1 MVDVD
6 PFKEEPMTI
15 SEPLA
20 WLFPAELDL
29 LRRDD
34 LTVDDIANLPPD
46 LRYELID
53 GRLVLTPLALPLHQ
67 LLSMRVGS
75 AIEEHCPDE
84 FIINIEQAILLDG
97 NNELR
102 PDVMLIREEG
112 AGYSPVL
119 PADVPLVVEVVSR
132 SSQSRDRE
140 AKLKKYAEVG
150 IPSYW
155 IVDPLAER
163 VTFTQ
168 FCLGPAG
175 MYQRRLHTDELVTVD
190 QPWEITLDLPAWTR
204 KRDRI
209 HRVARRDR

>member
-1 MVDVD
+1 MVNVD

-15 SEPLA
+15 SAPLGS
-20 WLFPAELDL
+20 LFPAELDL

-34 LTVDDIANLPPD
+34 LTVDDIVNLPED
-46 LRYELID
+46 LHYELID

-67 LLSMRVGS
+67 MLSAETGY
-75 AIEEHCPDE
+75 AIREHCPDE
-84 FIINIEQAILLDG
+84 FIINIEQAILIDG
-97 NNELR
+97 HNELR
-102 PDVMLIREEG
+102 PDVVLIREEG

-119 PADVPLVVEVVSR
+119 PGDVPLVVEVVSK
-132 SSQSRDRE
+132 SSQGRDRE
-140 AKLKKYAEVG
+140 LKLKKYAEVG

-155 IVDPLAER
+155 IIDPLADH

-168 FCLGPAG
+168 FCLGPDG
-175 MYQRRLHTDELVTVD
+175 VYQRRLQTDELVAVD